1 MEAGRFLKVWELP
14 DLVLETGLRFSART
28 AWTVGL
34 PTISPAPGIRF
45 LTRPSTGYFAAV
57 VI

>member
-1 MEAGRFLKVWELP
+1 MEAGRFLRGWESL
-14 DLVLETGLRFSART
+14 DLVLETGLWFSART

-34 PTISPAPGIRF
+34 PTISRAPGIRF
-45 LTRPSTGYFAAV
+45 LTRPSTGSFAAA